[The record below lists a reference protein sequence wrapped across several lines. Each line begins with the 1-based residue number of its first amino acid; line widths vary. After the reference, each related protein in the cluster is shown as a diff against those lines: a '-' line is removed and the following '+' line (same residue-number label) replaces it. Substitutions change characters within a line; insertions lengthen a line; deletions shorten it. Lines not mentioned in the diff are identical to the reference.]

1 MAEYLSIE
9 SVTTMALIELPPP
22 DAAKRVFLDGLG
34 ANDSLQ
40 LNYSLPVYALSLEEL
55 GKADPIRP
63 TALGWQFLTIDSK
76 GFVCGEVSNQPDDP
90 GGEVATSLTRGTAI
104 DECWKAYEAVKQHPE
119 VVNEAFELR
128 RLRISPLR
136 IDAFWLKALPSDD
149 VLGASDRVYPFVAF
163 EEELKSKLLSAPDF
177 LTIVR
182 QLAAKAIVQE
192 APRHRVEPKPAR
204 NLRSER

>member
-1 MAEYLSIE
+1 MAFIE
-9 SVTTMALIELPPP
+9 IPPP
-22 DAAKRVFLDGLG
+22 DAWKRVFLEGLG

-119 VVNEAFELR
+119 VLNEPFELR

-163 EEELKSKLLSAPDF
+163 DERLKSQLLSAPAF

-192 APRHRVEPKPAR
+192 TPRRTV
-204 NLRSER
+204 

>member
-1 MAEYLSIE
+1 MAFIE
-9 SVTTMALIELPPP
+9 IPPP
-22 DAAKRVFLDGLG
+22 DAWKRAFLEGLG
-34 ANDSLQ
+34 ANDPLQ

-119 VVNEAFELR
+119 VLNEPFELR

-136 IDAFWLKALPSDD
+136 IDAFWLKASPSDD

-163 EEELKSKLLSAPDF
+163 DERLKSQLLSAPAF

-192 APRHRVEPKPAR
+192 TPRRTV
-204 NLRSER
+204 

>member
-1 MAEYLSIE
+1 VAEYLSIE
-9 SVTTMALIELPPP
+9 SVTTMAFIEIPPP
-22 DAAKRVFLDGLG
+22 GAWKRVFLEGLG

-119 VVNEAFELR
+119 VLNEPFELR

-163 EEELKSKLLSAPDF
+163 DERLKSQLLSAPAF

-192 APRHRVEPKPAR
+192 TPRRTV
-204 NLRSER
+204 

>member
-1 MAEYLSIE
+1 MDVPIE
-9 SVTTMALIELPPP
+9 SVTIMALIELPPP

-119 VVNEAFELR
+119 VLNEPFELR

-163 EEELKSKLLSAPDF
+163 EVELKSKLLSAPDF

-204 NLRSER
+204 NLRPER